1 MIKINLLISRETIQT
16 ILETAQIEEVVGD
29 FVSLKKRGVNYL
41 GLCPF
46 HNEKTPSFTVSP
58 AKGIFKCFGC
68 GKAGNSVN
76 FIMEHEHSSYPD
88 ALKYLAR
95 KYQIEIEE
103 KEQTPEEIKLLNERE
118 TLLHI
123 SDFAQKHF
131 TENLFE
137 TEEGKAIGL
146 TYFKERGFFNETIR
160 KFQLGYSPEKWEE
173 LTEAALKSGYKE
185 ENLLKTGLSIK
196 KDDGSMYDRFR
207 ARVIFPIHN
216 LSGKV
221 IGFTSR
227 ILSADPNK
235 PKYVN
240 SPESEI
246 YSKSKTLYGI
256 FFAKNAIVANDNCF
270 LVEGNTDVIS
280 LFQSGIENVVASSG
294 TSLTADQ
301 IKLVKR
307 YTYNITILYDG
318 DKAGIKASIRGVDM
332 ILEEGMNVKVVLF
345 PEGEDPDSYARNN
358 SPTELKKY
366 IAENATD
373 FIHFKVKILADEA
386 ANDPIKKAG
395 LIKEIVN
402 SISLIPDTITR
413 SIYVKECHHLLD
425 VSEQILINEVN
436 KILRKKFKKE
446 TEPKEELLPEPTD
459 YIAEPQVETDDL
471 DSDSQEHHIIELL
484 LTYGN
489 KEVTTGYT
497 EEEGEKTETKDSV
510 AKIIIDYLNEDDT
523 KFLNPLYQQLIDE
536 YVKCF
541 ENGIVP
547 DEKHFI
553 YHENQ
558 EMSKLAVDVFSSQ
571 YHISDNWFDR
581 HKIFVASIGDDDN
594 IVLNKDIQKSVLS
607 LKIKIIERIRRDI
620 QHEIK
625 TAQEKGDY
633 DEAILLLVK
642 DNEYSKMYRTINEK
656 LGRIITK

>member
-1 MIKINLLISRETIQT
+1 LIKIHHLISRETIQT
-16 ILETAQIEEVVGD
+16 ILETARIDEVVGD
-29 FVSLKKRGVNYL
+29 FVSLKKRGVNLL

-68 GKAGNSVN
+68 GKAGNAVN
-76 FIMEHEHSSYPD
+76 FIMEHEHSSYPE
-88 ALKYLAR
+88 ALKYLAH

-123 SDFAQKHF
+123 TDFAQKHF
-131 TENLFE
+131 SENLFNS
-137 TEEGKAIGL
+137 EEGKAIGL
-146 TYFKERGFFNETIR
+146 TYFKERGFFSETIR
-160 KFQLGYSPEKWEE
+160 KFQLGYSPEKWDE
-173 LTEAALKSGYKE
+173 LSDAALKSGYKE
-185 ENLLKTGLSIK
+185 DNLVKTGLSIK
-196 KDDGSMYDRFR
+196 KDDGSLYDRFR

-246 YSKSKTLYGI
+246 YNKSKTLYGI
-256 FFAKNAIVANDNCF
+256 FFAKNAIVANENCF

-280 LFQSGIENVVASSG
+280 LFQGGIENVVASSG
-294 TSLTADQ
+294 TSLTSEQ
-301 IKLVKR
+301 IKLIKR

-345 PEGEDPDSYARNN
+345 PEGEDPDSFARKN
-358 SPTELKKY
+358 SPAELKKY

-373 FIHFKVKILADEA
+373 FIHFKVKLLADEV

-395 LIKEIVN
+395 LIKEIVS
-402 SISLIPDTITR
+402 SIALIPDTITR

-436 KILRKKFKKE
+436 KLLRNKFKKE
-446 TEPKEELLPEPTD
+446 TDTKPELLPEPTEFE
-459 YIAEPQVETDDL
+459 AETQVETDDL
-471 DSDSQEHHIIELL
+471 GSESQEYHIVELL
-484 LTYGN
+484 LTFGN
-489 KEVTTGYT
+489 KEVTLGFTD
-497 EEEGEKTETKDSV
+497 EGGESAEVKEPV
-510 AKIIIDYLNEDDT
+510 AKIIIDSLKEDEII
-523 KFLNPLYQQLIDE
+523 FANPLYQQLIDE
-536 YVKCF
+536 YSNCLS
-541 ENGIVP
+541 NDIVP

-553 YHENQ
+553 YHENP
-558 EMSKLAVDVFSSQ
+558 EISKLAVETLSAQ
-571 YHISDNWFDR
+571 YHISTNWFGR
-581 HKIFVASIGDDDN
+581 HKIFIASNNDDDN
-594 IVLNKDIQKSVLS
+594 IVLNKDIEKSVLS
-607 LKIKIIERIRRDI
+607 LKIKIIERIRR
-620 QHEIK
+620 QLQQEIK
-625 TAQEKGDY
+625 AAQENNDY
-633 DEAILLLVK
+633 DEAILLTVK
-642 DNEYSKMYRTINEK
+642 DNDYNKIYRAINEK

>member
-1 MIKINLLISRETIQT
+1 MIKIEYLISRETIQT
-16 ILETAQIEEVVGD
+16 ILETAQVDEVVGD
-29 FVSLKKRGVNYL
+29 FVSLKKRGVNFL

-76 FIMEHEHSSYPD
+76 FIMEHEHFSYPE

-123 SDFAQKHF
+123 SDFAQKYY

-137 TEEGKAIGL
+137 KEEGKAIGL
-146 TYFKERGFFNETIR
+146 TYFKERGFFIETIR
-160 KFQLGYSPEKWEE
+160 KFQLGYSSEKWDEF
-173 LTEAALKSGYKE
+173 TETALKSGYKE
-185 ENLLKTGLSIK
+185 DNLVKTGLSIK
-196 KDDGSMYDRFR
+196 KEDGSLYDRFR
-207 ARVIFPIHN
+207 GRVIFPIHG

-256 FFAKNAIVANDNCF
+256 FFAKNSIVANNNCF

-280 LFQSGIENVVASSG
+280 LFQGGIENVVASSG
-294 TSLTADQ
+294 TSLTTEQ
-301 IKLVKR
+301 IKLIKR

-332 ILEEGMNVKVVLF
+332 ILEEGMNVKVVIF
-345 PEGEDPDSYARNN
+345 PDGEDPDSYARNN
-358 SPTELKKY
+358 SPSALKKY
-366 IAENATD
+366 ILENATD
-373 FIHFKVKILADEA
+373 FIHFKVKLLADEA

-395 LIKEIVN
+395 LIKEIVS
-402 SISLIPDTITR
+402 SISLIPDNITR
-413 SIYVKECHHLLD
+413 SVYVKECHHLLD

-446 TEPKEELLPEPTD
+446 TETKQELLPESD
-459 YIAEPQVETDDL
+459 ELIQEKQVETDDL
-471 DSDSQEHHIIELL
+471 NSESQEYHIVELL

-489 KEVTTGYT
+489 KEVTTGYS
-497 EEEGEKTETKDSV
+497 EEEEEKTEIKETV
-510 AKIIIDYLNEDDT
+510 AKIILDSLKEDDILFT
-523 KFLNPLYQQLIDE
+523 NIIYQQILEE
-536 YVKCF
+536 YITCL
-541 ENGIVP
+541 ENNIVP
-547 DEKHFI
+547 DEKYFI
-553 YHENQ
+553 YHDNPEI
-558 EMSKLAVDVFSSQ
+558 SSLAVEVFSSQ

-581 HKIFVASIGDDDN
+581 HKIFIASIGDDDN

-607 LKIKIIERIRRDI
+607 LKIKILERLRREI

-625 TAQEKGDY
+625 TAQDRGDY
-633 DEAILLLVK
+633 DEAILLTVK
-642 DNEYSKMYRTINEK
+642 DNEYSKMYRAINDM

>member
-1 MIKINLLISRETIQT
+1 MIKIEVLISRDTIQT
-16 ILETAQIEEVVGD
+16 ILETAQIDEVVGD

-76 FIMEHEHSSYPD
+76 FIMEHEHFSYPE
-88 ALKYLAR
+88 ALKYLAK

-123 SDFAQKHF
+123 TEFAQKHF

-137 TEEGKAIGL
+137 SEEGKAIGL
-146 TYFKERGFFNETIR
+146 TYFKERGFFIETIR
-160 KFQLGYSPEKWEE
+160 KFQLGYSPEKWDNF
-173 LTEAALKSGYKE
+173 TETALKSGYKE
-185 ENLLKTGLSIK
+185 ENLIKTGLSIK
-196 KDDGSMYDRFR
+196 KEDGSLYDRFR
-207 ARVIFPIHN
+207 GRVIFPIHG

-227 ILSADPNK
+227 ILSADTNK

-246 YSKSKTLYGI
+246 YNKSKTLYGI

-280 LFQSGIENVVASSG
+280 LFQGGIENVVASSG
-294 TSLTADQ
+294 TSLTAEQ
-301 IKLVKR
+301 IKLIKR

-332 ILEEGMNVKVVLF
+332 ILEEGMNVKVVIF
-345 PEGEDPDSYARNN
+345 PDGEDPDSYARNN
-358 SPTELKKY
+358 SPSALKKY
-366 IAENATD
+366 ISESATD
-373 FIHFKVKILADEA
+373 FIHFKVKLLADEA
-386 ANDPIKKAG
+386 ANDPIKKAN
-395 LIKEIVN
+395 LIKEIVS
-402 SISLIPDTITR
+402 SISLIPDNITR
-413 SIYVKECHHLLD
+413 SVYVKECHHLLD

-436 KILRKKFKKE
+436 KILKKKFKKE
-446 TEPKEELLPEPTD
+446 TDTKEELLPEPD
-459 YIAEPQVETDDL
+459 EFIQEKQVETDDL
-471 DSDSQEHHIIELL
+471 NSESQEYHIIELL
-484 LTYGN
+484 FSYGN
-489 KEVTTGYT
+489 KEVTTGYL
-497 EEEGEKTETKDSV
+497 EEDEEKTEIKETV
-510 AKIIIDYLNEDDT
+510 AKIIIDSLKEDNIVFT
-523 KFLNPLYQQLIDE
+523 NSIFQQVLIE
-536 YVKCF
+536 YDKCL
-541 ENGIVP
+541 ENNFIP
-547 DEKHFI
+547 DEKYFI

-558 EMSKLAVDVFSSQ
+558 EISALAVEIFSSQ
-571 YHISDNWFDR
+571 YRISDNWFDR

-594 IVLNKDIQKSVLS
+594 IILNKDIQKSVLS
-607 LKIKIIERIRRDI
+607 LKIKILERLRREI
-620 QHEIK
+620 QHQIK
-625 TAQEKGDY
+625 AAQDIGDY
-633 DEAILLLVK
+633 DEAILLTVK
-642 DNEYSKMYRTINEK
+642 DNEYSKLYRAINEM